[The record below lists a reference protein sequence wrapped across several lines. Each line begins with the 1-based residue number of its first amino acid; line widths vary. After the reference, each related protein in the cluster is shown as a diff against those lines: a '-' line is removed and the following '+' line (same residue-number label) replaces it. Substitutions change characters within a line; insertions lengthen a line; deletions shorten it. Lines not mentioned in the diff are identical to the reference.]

1 MTINNRTILS
11 SLLVL
16 SLFAL
21 GGCEEKKTEEW
32 YMAHHDEL
40 LKDYADCLKTKTFSS
55 ERCIP
60 VVNAKKRSIN
70 EPDIAAG
77 IKKIQ
82 MEYMQSKIT
91 PENNKS

>member
-40 LKDYADCLKTKTFSS
+40 IKDYAD
-55 ERCIP
+55 
-60 VVNAKKRSIN
+60 
-70 EPDIAAG
+70 
-77 IKKIQ
+77 
-82 MEYMQSKIT
+82 
-91 PENNKS
+91 

>member
-40 LKDYADCLKTKTFSS
+40 LRKVRISGEILL
-55 ERCIP
+55 
-60 VVNAKKRSIN
+60 
-70 EPDIAAG
+70 G
-77 IKKIQ
+77 
-82 MEYMQSKIT
+82 
-91 PENNKS
+91 